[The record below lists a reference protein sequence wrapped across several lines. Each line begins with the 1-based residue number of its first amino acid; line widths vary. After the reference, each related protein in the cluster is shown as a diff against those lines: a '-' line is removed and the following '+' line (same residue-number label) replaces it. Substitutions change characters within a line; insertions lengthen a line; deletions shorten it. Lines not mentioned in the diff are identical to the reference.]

1 MKISSSSQRG
11 DFSHLIHSPFKRM
24 DGSTSPE
31 KLLWKTEEYIKQ
43 HNDFDFAEKLKS
55 VEKLLAGTHDQNRQV
70 HFQQQLK
77 QEADTVFRQGGKI
90 VAILFKDGSTEWH
103 GSLNFNIQ
111 KLADQSQKLS
121 PNEYLM
127 TMRQA
132 LIRALGSHT
141 VHTSY
146 GLNEKAPTLGELMT
160 EQRSYR
166 T

>member
-77 QEADTVFRQGGKI
+77 QEADTVFVKVEKSWLFCLRT
-90 VAILFKDGSTEWH
+90 VAQNGMVVLISTFKNW
-103 GSLNFNIQ
+103 
-111 KLADQSQKLS
+111 
-121 PNEYLM
+121 PN
-127 TMRQA
+127 
-132 LIRALGSHT
+132 RAK
-141 VHTSY
+141 
-146 GLNEKAPTLGELMT
+146 N
-160 EQRSYR
+160 
-166 T
+166 